1 MRHKSNH
8 ILALQCSEHHISALR
23 ARTGKSGVTL
33 TDHVVEEGHWPQ
45 EDGSLQRKLIEM
57 AEAHAFADNRIVSII
72 PRHLATVRVLELPAT
87 DPAEI
92 QGMVT
97 LSAEEWVPFN
107 ADEIVVSSCI
117 IRMIDDSH
125 TQVLAVVV
133 PQTTI
138 DEHIQT
144 LASAGLEPE
153 HIYLSTACMLAAL
166 EFPIPHSETA
176 LYFHR
181 SGRDLET
188 LALRDS
194 GIEFSRGSICDDLNA
209 EGIANG
215 IRENLGIYQRESGDH
230 DLEHRYFSQSVD
242 PNGLTWDAVAQ
253 KVETSIQDC
262 PQGLRSVQKGVELL
276 SDVPLPEI
284 GALLIAQ
291 GDSSFVTDLL
301 PGTVTQERQRSS
313 SKRSLIE
320 YCAAMLLALILLI
333 GVFGQAVQ
341 QRTTYLTKL
350 DGQAA
355 LLRPEAQQVALKR
368 RHLQRMQAQVT
379 RVDPPLE
386 QLARISL
393 QAPETGLNI
402 SRFKYRYDEGIT
414 LNGRST
420 TPMVFAGLI
429 DRLRTVGR
437 SVYPQ
442 LVQARELYS
451 HDGKERDRVIT
462 EFAISIEFPEESEA
476 ESR

>member
-1 MRHKSNH
+1 MHHKSNH

-33 TDHVVEEGHWPQ
+33 TNHIVEEGNWPQ
-45 EDGSLQRKLIEM
+45 EDGSLLRKLIEM
-57 AEAHAFADNRIVSII
+57 TEAHGFADNRIVSII
-72 PRHLATVRVLELPAT
+72 PRHLVTVRVLELPAT

-92 QGMVT
+92 EGMVA
-97 LSAEEWVPFN
+97 LSAQEWVPFN

-117 IRMIDDSH
+117 IKTIDDSH
-125 TQVLAVVV
+125 SQVLAVVV
-133 PQTTI
+133 PQFTI

-153 HIYLSTACMLAAL
+153 HIYLSTACILAAL
-166 EFPIPHSETA
+166 EFPVPHGENA

-181 SGRDLET
+181 SGRNLET
-188 LALRDS
+188 LALRES
-194 GIEFSRGSICDDLNA
+194 GIEFSRGSTCDDLSA
-209 EGIANG
+209 EAIADA
-215 IRENLGIYQRESGDH
+215 IRDNRALYERESGNPDPRH
-230 DLEHRYFSQSVD
+230 QHFSQSVD
-242 PNGLTWDAVAQ
+242 SKGLNWDAVAH

-276 SDVPLPEI
+276 DDVPLPEI

-301 PGTVTQERQRSS
+301 PGTVTQERERSS
-313 SKRSLIE
+313 NKRNLIE
-320 YCAAMLLALILLI
+320 YSAAMLLALILLI

-350 DGQAA
+350 DEQAA

-393 QAPETGLNI
+393 QAPETGLTI

-451 HDGKERDRVIT
+451 HDGRERDRVIT
-462 EFAISIEFPEESEA
+462 EFAISIEFPEERSE
-476 ESR
+476 EHT